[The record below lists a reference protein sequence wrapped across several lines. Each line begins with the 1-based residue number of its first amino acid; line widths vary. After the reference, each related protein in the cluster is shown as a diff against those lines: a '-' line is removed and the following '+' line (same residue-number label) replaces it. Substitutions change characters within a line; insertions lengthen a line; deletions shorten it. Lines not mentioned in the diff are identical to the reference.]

1 MTSTPLPP
9 LSAPVS
15 SPAET
20 GWKGGREPR
29 YNYNIQQPGMFP
41 PGAGNCPVKLSDL
54 GNLGEFVRIPD
65 LANLKQT
72 EYLSAQIFHCQWLE
86 LFRGEKGRLKNGG
99 NVTNCN
105 ILILPEYALHVPLQ
119 VGTKPIIKDSHESI
133 E

>member
-1 MTSTPLPP
+1 MSRKGSDTKLSMTSTPSLPP

-72 EYLSAQIFHCQWLE
+72 EYLSTQNFPLSMD
-86 LFRGEKGRLKNGG
+86 GRDQRRDGRFDVK
-99 NVTNCN
+99 
-105 ILILPEYALHVPLQ
+105 
-119 VGTKPIIKDSHESI
+119 
-133 E
+133 